1 MSSCGKPVTLLAV
14 IDNGLAEI
22 MVQTWLWIGLFGM
35 AIGAAMFG
43 FGAHNARNDRWKILY
58 TLNFFICLIAAGLYL
73 AMALG
78 QGFSVIH
85 ERPTFWAR
93 YITWFTST
101 PLLILDL
108 TFLGRSS
115 VPLLSSLIGANQFMI
130 ATGGMSAISPKPI
143 NYIWYVVSCGAFLA
157 ILYLLLVPY
166 RQQAEQHHPRSK
178 KAFRKLVTVHV
189 VLWTLY
195 PVVWML
201 AGTGLGVLNQ
211 TGETAGYTLLDL
223 ASKVGFG
230 FLSLNT
236 LQQLEQAGE
245 SQPAREYESK
255 PSL

>member
-1 MSSCGKPVTLLAV
+1 
-14 IDNGLAEI
+14 
-22 MVQTWLWIGLFGM
+22 M
-35 AIGAAMFG
+35 AIGAAIFG

-58 TLNFFICLIAAGLYL
+58 TLNFFICLIASGLYL

-78 QGFSVIH
+78 QGFSIIDN
-85 ERPTFWAR
+85 RPTFWAR

-115 VPLLSSLIGANQFMI
+115 IPLLSGLIGANQFMI

-143 NYIWYVVSCGAFLA
+143 NYVWYLVSCGAFLA

-166 RQQAEQHHPRSK
+166 RQQAEQQHPRSK

-195 PVVWML
+195 PIVWIL
-201 AGTGLGVLNQ
+201 ASTGFGILDQ

-236 LQQLEQAGE
+236 LQRLEQAGE
-245 SQPAREYESK
+245 SQPTREYESM
-255 PSL
+255 SRAQS